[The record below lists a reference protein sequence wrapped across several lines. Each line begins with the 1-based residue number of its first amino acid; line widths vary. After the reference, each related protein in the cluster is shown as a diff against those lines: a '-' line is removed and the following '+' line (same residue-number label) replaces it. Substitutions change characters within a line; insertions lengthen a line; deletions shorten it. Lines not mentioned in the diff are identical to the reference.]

1 MKIIIRLAVNAIALY
16 LAVVVLQGRGL
27 NMTDPSITNYALL
40 ALIFAV
46 INTFLKPIL
55 KIVGCPILVL
65 TLGLGSL
72 LINTLLF
79 YVLSWI
85 SQQLHLGFEVTSF
98 WGAFF
103 GSLIV
108 SVVSVILN
116 RVLRD

>member
-1 MKIIIRLAVNAIALY
+1 MKIIIRLAVYAVALFVAVAI
-16 LAVVVLQGRGL
+16 LQGNGL
-27 NMTDPSITNYALL
+27 NMTDPSFTNYVLL

-46 INTFLKPIL
+46 INTILKPIL
-55 KIVGCPILVL
+55 KVIGCPILIL

-79 YVLSWI
+79 YILSWVA
-85 SQQLHLGFEVTSF
+85 QQLHIGFRVETF
-98 WGAFF
+98 LGAFL

-108 SVVSVILN
+108 SVVSVVLN

>member
-1 MKIIIRLAVNAIALY
+1 MKIIIRLAVYAVALFA
-16 LAVVVLQGRGL
+16 AVLLLQGNGL
-27 NMTDPSITNYALL
+27 NMRDPSVTNYLLL

-72 LINTLLF
+72 LINALLF
-79 YVLSWI
+79 WILSLI
-85 SQQLHLGFEVTSF
+85 AKQLHIGFEVTTF
-98 WGAFF
+98 WGAFL
-103 GSLIV
+103 GALIV

-116 RVLRD
+116 RILRD

>member
-1 MKIIIRLAVNAIALY
+1 MKILIRLAVYALALY
-16 LAVVVLQGRGL
+16 LAVTLLQGKGL
-27 NMTDPSITNYALL
+27 NMTDPSVINYVLL

-55 KIVGCPILVL
+55 KIVGCPILIL
-65 TLGLGSL
+65 TLGLGAL

-79 YVLSWI
+79 YILYWI
-85 SQQLHLGFEVTSF
+85 AQQVHIGFVVETF
-98 WGAFF
+98 WGAFL

-116 RVLRD
+116 RILRD